1 MVPDQDGELRH
12 DVCSLSTSLRL
23 TAHVTSSIVHEQS
36 SNIRYGEN
44 RKHGQRYAYHEPLPP
59 EIVARC
65 NGHDGKHLTLVTRNS
80 KPVNVRLEK
89 RGQSFYISKGWKKFV
104 ELTDLRVG
112 QCVRFSVSSP
122 STLDLLILDKHGTS
136 LAIPPSKRD
145 LKLKSKRSTHQDS
158 KGHPSNTDPGPSRII
173 NRRVTKSESSA
184 NTQLLVQYFSKRYPI
199 DHLEQLMTGRT
210 EDIEVQTL
218 VGPSVNMVLHTST
231 DHRCNLK
238 KGWTDFA
245 LSNGIKLNTVCIFHF
260 YKTTHLG
267 VIVDIF

>member
-1 MVPDQDGELRH
+1 MNETFMKQDRVVSFFYLFI
-12 DVCSLSTSLRL
+12 
-23 TAHVTSSIVHEQS
+23 IVL
-36 SNIRYGEN
+36 Y
-44 RKHGQRYAYHEPLPP
+44 L
-59 EIVARC
+59 
-65 NGHDGKHLTLVTRNS
+65 
-80 KPVNVRLEK
+80 
-89 RGQSFYISKGWKKFV
+89 
-104 ELTDLRVG
+104 
-112 QCVRFSVSSP
+112 
-122 STLDLLILDKHGTS
+122 
-136 LAIPPSKRD
+136 
-145 LKLKSKRSTHQDS
+145 
-158 KGHPSNTDPGPSRII
+158 
-173 NRRVTKSESSA
+173 ESSA

-267 VIVDIF
+267 VIVDIFWRYPNAIWYHAFVNSKRPYLHTAYYLYIIVPMLWPSALNHINTLCALYLSVYYGTYICTHWKGHQSTSLTMYEPFTSLSVKTNCPSFTAFFLIQFVHYTCYPIFTTLYLFRMISYTCAYFSCFVESRPGGAPLARPAL

>member
-1 MVPDQDGELRH
+1 MNETFMKQDRVVSFFYLFI
-12 DVCSLSTSLRL
+12 
-23 TAHVTSSIVHEQS
+23 IVL
-36 SNIRYGEN
+36 Y
-44 RKHGQRYAYHEPLPP
+44 L
-59 EIVARC
+59 
-65 NGHDGKHLTLVTRNS
+65 
-80 KPVNVRLEK
+80 
-89 RGQSFYISKGWKKFV
+89 
-104 ELTDLRVG
+104 
-112 QCVRFSVSSP
+112 
-122 STLDLLILDKHGTS
+122 
-136 LAIPPSKRD
+136 
-145 LKLKSKRSTHQDS
+145 
-158 KGHPSNTDPGPSRII
+158 
-173 NRRVTKSESSA
+173 ESSA

>member
-44 RKHGQRYAYHEPLPP
+44 RKHGQRYAYHE
-59 EIVARC
+59 
-65 NGHDGKHLTLVTRNS
+65 
-80 KPVNVRLEK
+80 
-89 RGQSFYISKGWKKFV
+89 
-104 ELTDLRVG
+104 
-112 QCVRFSVSSP
+112 CVRFSVSSP